1 MTEEFVERV
10 RKDIEQL
17 YQVNQI
23 RYVPFYEEVD
33 KTEFHIYPSIIA
45 FEMNIQTI
53 LSRLSHMY
61 YRHKEVT
68 EIISKISNNPS
79 LGDHFWYKYNQS

>member
-17 YQVNQI
+17 YQLNQI

-33 KTEFHIYPSIIA
+33 KEEFHNYPSIIA
-45 FEMNIQTI
+45 LEMNIQAI

-61 YRHKEVT
+61 YRHKEVLIFL
-68 EIISKISNNPS
+68 III
-79 LGDHFWYKYNQS
+79 L